1 MTEIGRRRFC
11 AVVVAGVAVLLG
23 TGCSG
28 GADDMAAPPGDTE
41 LTLDGVAVQVRVDP
55 G

>member
-11 AVVVAGVAVLLG
+11 AVVVAGLAGLLG
-23 TGCSG
+23 AGCSG
-28 GADDMAAPPGDTE
+28 GSDDTVPAPGDTE
-41 LTLDGVAVQVRVDP
+41 LTLAGVSMQVRVDP